1 MVNETILVPIITGGC
16 VILSACMERIMN
28 IICPEIRKKIVNLCF
43 KDKNREN
50 TPPPSPPPPP
60 PSPSPRPYTINSPAT
75 CVLKILWENPNI
87 GKNKFKYVST
97 INNGEYYNIEIPP
110 NLKNI
115 NVNVYQE
122 YLYKSETNEYC
133 LAVKLNNV
141 NTDNVKIFIKR
152 FREKNFLNRE
162 WVPTS
167 FKPFEYIKGKNGNN
181 LFTAKSYIGT
191 NDVLF
196 EQLGVMVESNTET
209 YSKCIIER
217 VYLENKPMCIND

>member
-1 MVNETILVPIITGGC
+1 MYKRQPLLVPIITGGC
-16 VILSACMERIMN
+16 VILSACMERVMT
-28 IICPEIRKKIVNLCF
+28 IICPEIRRSIANICF
-43 KDKNREN
+43 KYEN
-50 TPPPSPPPPP
+50 EESPPPPP
-60 PSPSPRPYTINSPAT
+60 YIINSPAT
-75 CVLKILWENPNI
+75 CVLKILWEDPNI

-97 INNGEYYNIEIPP
+97 INNGDYYNIEIPP
-110 NLKNI
+110 TLNNI

-122 YLYKSETNEYC
+122 YLEKSETNEYH
-133 LAVKLNNV
+133 LSVKLSNV

-152 FREKNFLNRE
+152 FREKNIFNKE

-181 LFTAKSYIGT
+181 LFTTKSFIGI

-196 EQLGVMVESNTET
+196 EQLGVMVESNTKT

>member
-1 MVNETILVPIITGGC
+1 MISEPLLVPIITGGC
-16 VILSACMERIMN
+16 VILSACMERVMT
-28 IICPEIRKKIVNLCF
+28 IICPEIRRSIANICF
-43 KDKNREN
+43 KYEN
-50 TPPPSPPPPP
+50 EESPPPH
-60 PSPSPRPYTINSPAT
+60 PYIINSPAT
-75 CVLKILWENPNI
+75 CVLKILWEDPNI

-97 INNGEYYNIEIPP
+97 INNGDYYNIEIPP
-110 NLKNI
+110 NLNNI

-122 YLYKSETNEYC
+122 YLEKSETNEYH
-133 LAVKLNNV
+133 LSVKLSNV

-152 FREKNFLNRE
+152 FREKNIFNRE

-181 LFTAKSYIGT
+181 LFTTKSFIGI

-196 EQLGVMVESNTET
+196 EQLGVMVESNTKT